1 VMPRGQGAV
10 DRHGVLLLPV
20 TQAPTVLAV
29 DRLPTGVDVMISG
42 EATKASIGVYCRG
55 VGEDGEG
62 FSGEECTPR
71 RRASR
76 NEYFAG
82 AHGAADEALLPGGM
96 QGGTRG
102 LLRIGG
108 RRLLACHNKVASGPE
123 AG

>member
-1 VMPRGQGAV
+1 VAKQRK
-10 DRHGVLLLPV
+10 
-20 TQAPTVLAV
+20 QALGCIV
-29 DRLPTGVDVMISG
+29 G
-42 EATKASIGVYCRG
+42 G

-71 RRASR
+71 TRASR

-108 RRLLACHNKVASGPE
+108 RRLLDCHNKVASGPE